1 MSEQINYYK
10 LPDLYRHHKSWI
22 STMCLI
28 VLLVIPTALS
38 AQRKKEKLPDVGEIS
53 QLITQGKQHE
63 AMEKLNYWLTVQPE
77 NSVAISLRAEL
88 NYNLSQLRG
97 ALEDYSRL
105 TILVPHIAENHF
117 FTGQL
122 TVMLADTVGAIPH
135 LRKAVELDPNNIS
148 YLEFLGYYLYA
159 TDQFNE
165 AIESYSR
172 ILRLSPSYPLA
183 LYMRAVSLMLT
194 EQYKYALKD
203 LNKLTSHLDEF
214 EDVFFLIARIH
225 YVLDEVEESIEA
237 IQIHLA
243 HNPEDAEAHEFEGTL
258 WMEEFEI
265 ENAIMSFES
274 SVFHGGGQSAMIK
287 LLLLYT
293 EEQEF
298 ELAEDVLKEFIEKY
312 PENPRIY
319 LYRAIVLAGKGQE
332 KQSKADFNRF
342 VQLSEGIIPE
352 ADLILMKI
360 KFYQENGMLDE
371 IQTSLNRL
379 MELEISDDDLLFE
392 LAQNFYVMERYTECI
407 ALVNRLIEKHPT
419 NIRYIGYRARVNNR
433 RRDYSGAEQD
443 FTLAIELDPENDSFY
458 FSRGLARL
466 RLKKKSEACADFRK
480 SAGMGNED
488 AKHALR
494 DECR

>member
-10 LPDLYRHHKSWI
+10 FVCLSRHHKSWI
-22 STMCLI
+22 LTMGLI
-28 VLLVIPTALS
+28 VLLIMPTALI
-38 AQRKKEKLPDVGEIS
+38 AQRKKEKLPDVVEIN

-63 AMEKLNYWLTVQPE
+63 ALEKLDYWLTVQPE

-88 NYNLSQLRG
+88 KYNLSQLRA

-105 TILVPHIAENHF
+105 TLLVPHIAENHF
-117 FTGQL
+117 LTGQL
-122 TVMLADTVGAIPH
+122 TVMLADTLGAIPH

-148 YLEFLGYYLYA
+148 YLEFLGYYLYS

-194 EQYKYALKD
+194 GQYKYALKD

-214 EDVFFLIARIH
+214 EDVYFLIARIL

-237 IQIHLA
+237 IQLHLA
-243 HNPEDAEAHEFEGTL
+243 HNPKDAEALEFEGML
-258 WMEEFEI
+258 WMEEYEVD
-265 ENAIMSFES
+265 EAIASFELALEY
-274 SVFHGGGQSAMIK
+274 GGGMSAMIK
-287 LLLLYT
+287 LILLYT
-293 EEQEF
+293 DEEEF
-298 ELAEDVLKEFIEKY
+298 ELAESVMQELMENY
-312 PENPRIY
+312 PNEPRIY
-319 LYRAIVLAGKGQE
+319 LYRAILLVGQNQKEAGRKE
-332 KQSKADFNRF
+332 FDRF
-342 VQLSEGIIPE
+342 LELSEDIIPE
-352 ADLILMKI
+352 EELILMKI

-379 MELEISDDDLLFE
+379 MELEILDDDLLFE
-392 LAQNFYVMERYTECI
+392 LAQNFYVMERYDECI

-419 NIRYIGYRARVNNR
+419 SIRYIGYRARVNNR
-433 RRDYSGAEQD
+433 RRNYSGAEQD
-443 FTLAIELDPENDSFY
+443 FTLALELDPENDSFY